1 MKPFFIFQIWLLT
14 LFYFSDLVTYAVTKV
29 LIPGHEDD
37 QEADHEARH
46 GHGEGS
52 QRSKGE
58 IFGQEVGQNSG
69 YDG

>member
-1 MKPFFIFQIWLLT
+1 MLEDCRLT
-14 LFYFSDLVTYAVTKV
+14 IDITQFGLDLVTDTVPEV